1 MIGIKSLRGPSNHQL
16 ERFIRECAA
25 DSFNVAFT
33 KHALKRMKQRKIT
46 ALMALEALRLGCMT
60 RQPEPDMKHPGLK
73 CRMER
78 LVSGVLVG
86 VEVYVEHP
94 APDLTVVTV
103 INLGE

>member
-1 MIGIKSLRGPSNHQL
+1 MR
-16 ERFIRECAA
+16 
-25 DSFNVAFT
+25 
-33 KHALKRMKQRKIT
+33 RK
-46 ALMALEALRLGCMT
+46 
-60 RQPEPDMKHPGLK
+60 PEPDIKFPGLK